1 MLSITEDKRRQATEH
16 LFYHIHACAEV
27 KEGEQT
33 GVFLTCPFS
42 ACSCITGAFFCSHRE
57 ALIIAIALAQQCKT
71 EDELDL
77 FLQYFLSK
85 EDPRHGQA
93 KAVLLENYTLPGKSA
108 YLDAVAEKKSKS
120 EMMQTPAK
128 KKARTST
135 TITP

>member
-1 MLSITEDKRRQATEH
+1 MRERARHLLRDGNLSVSDIECINVKSRNPQDKRRLILFRTKCSPSQKTNKGKQQKH

-42 ACSCITGAFFCSHRE
+42 ACSCITGSFFCSHRE

-77 FLQYFLSK
+77 FLQYFRSK
-85 EDPRHGQA
+85 EDPRHVRQRQ
-93 KAVLLENYTLPGKSA
+93 YC
-108 YLDAVAEKKSKS
+108 
-120 EMMQTPAK
+120 
-128 KKARTST
+128 
-135 TITP
+135 